1 MKNPLWSVVHG
12 LIAVAVAS
20 LTLTA
25 LAIRADAG
33 TPAVVKPAVNA
44 PVTVTDNGETWTL
57 DNGILNVTIHK
68 KTGDLLSIIY
78 HNVET
83 LRPSIWLVPDTYHSP
98 PTPAGTTNPSWQQ
111 TPTGTVTASVTIDPA
126 KNGGE
131 RGEVAVKGVN
141 SGKMDIE
148 LRYALERGVSGFYTY
163 AQFSHPASYPNASE
177 PESQFVVQLDP
188 TFDWFSVD
196 ADRNTLAPTTQDLRS
211 GVVIHAKEQKILSEG
226 IYKNSVEHK
235 YSYSAI
241 LYRLPAWGFSSTKD
255 HMGVYFINPSTEY
268 IGGGAEKMDLIGP
281 WSFGSNNS
289 IQDYWTSGHY
299 AGGAGLNVLAGH
311 DWKKVIGPIFVY
323 FNALENPKDAT
334 DAELDALAATQGNP
348 TVPQTWHDNA
358 YALWNDALA
367 KAKEVK
373 AAWPYDWV
381 SGVDYPH
388 KSERGTVTGQFV
400 LDDPQA
406 ATTRLPGLTVGLAH
420 PDFTT
425 TARGFTQR
433 SGNGNVVKWP
443 HDTIYYQFWANGT
456 DDGRFTISNI
466 RPGTYNLHAFSD
478 GVLGEFAQANITVAA
493 GQNLDLGKIEWK
505 PVRYGKQI
513 WEIGYPNRNGSE
525 FFKGDEYW
533 LWGWGLRYPLLFPND
548 ITYTVGKSDY
558 HKDWFFEE
566 VPHGRSTAW
575 LNPEAKDP
583 ANQRFGWVKEGT
595 PGQDMWRAIGRGRAT
610 TWTIKFDREKAVQ
623 GKATLRIALGGA
635 DGGGG
640 LAIGVNGRPVG
651 TIHPVSTNALR
662 YNTDRGVWDEYA
674 QPFDAALLKPG
685 ENEITLTVPAG
696 EITSGV
702 VYDYLR
708 LELDE
713 NSNGTVAAR

>member
-1 MKNPLWSVVHG
+1 
-12 LIAVAVAS
+12 
-20 LTLTA
+20 
-25 LAIRADAG
+25 
-33 TPAVVKPAVNA
+33 
-44 PVTVTDNGETWTL
+44 
-57 DNGILNVTIHK
+57 
-68 KTGDLLSIIY
+68 
-78 HNVET
+78 
-83 LRPSIWLVPDTYHSP
+83 
-98 PTPAGTTNPSWQQ
+98 
-111 TPTGTVTASVTIDPA
+111 
-126 KNGGE
+126 
-131 RGEVAVKGVN
+131 
-141 SGKMDIE
+141 
-148 LRYALERGVSGFYTY
+148 
-163 AQFSHPASYPNASE
+163 
-177 PESQFVVQLDP
+177 
-188 TFDWFSVD
+188 
-196 ADRNTLAPTTQDLRS
+196 
-211 GVVIHAKEQKILSEG
+211 
-226 IYKNSVEHK
+226 
-235 YSYSAI
+235 
-241 LYRLPAWGFSSTKD
+241 
-255 HMGVYFINPSTEY
+255 
-268 IGGGAEKMDLIGP
+268 MDLIGP

-662 YNTDRGVWDEYA
+662 YNTDRGVWHEYA